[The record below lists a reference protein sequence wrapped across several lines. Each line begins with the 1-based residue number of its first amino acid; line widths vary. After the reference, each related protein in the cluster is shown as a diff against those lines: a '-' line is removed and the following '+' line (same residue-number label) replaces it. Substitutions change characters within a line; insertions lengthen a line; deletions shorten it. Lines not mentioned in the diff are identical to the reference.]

1 MNHKSY
7 RHLKG
12 YLKERYGEV
21 VYRIPIDA
29 GFTCPN
35 KDGTKGRGGC
45 IYCDPTGSGF
55 SVDGQKSINEQ
66 MSERIEKLRAKGI
79 KKYMAYF
86 QANSNTYAPVKKLRE
101 LYDCVISDNIVILD
115 VSTRPDLA
123 SEEVLELLE
132 SYKEKLDVIIEFGL
146 QTANFRTLEKL
157 NRRHTL
163 AEFID
168 AVNRAKKHGLEVVAH
183 VIVNLPWDTMADVVE
198 TAKILSALDVDGVKM
213 HSLYVVEGTA
223 LGKMYEEGLIQIC
236 DLDEYIERVI
246 TFLEFLDPEI
256 VIHRLVADPPKEGTL
271 FANWGLP
278 KIEIINRI
286 EKKMKEE
293 NRHQGG
299 KFSYLNR

>member
-1 MNHKSY
+1 MNHKPY

-12 YLKERYGEV
+12 YLIERYGEV

-35 KDGTKGRGGC
+35 KNGTKGRGGC

-55 SVDGQKSINEQ
+55 SVDGQKSIREQ
-66 MSERIEKLRAKGI
+66 MLERIEKLRAKGI

-86 QANSNTYAPVKKLRE
+86 QANSNTYAPVKKLKE
-101 LYDCVISDNIVILD
+101 LYDSAISDDIVILD

-123 SEEVLELLE
+123 SEETLELLE

-146 QTANFRTLEKL
+146 QTANFWTLKKL
-157 NRRHTL
+157 NRGHTL

-168 AVNRAKKHGLEVVAH
+168 AVIRAKKHGLEVVAH
-183 VIVNLPWDTMADVVE
+183 VIVNLPWDTMTDVIE
-198 TAKILSALDVDGVKM
+198 TAKILSALSVDGVKI

-223 LGKMYEEGLIQIC
+223 LGKMYKKGLIQIC
-236 DLDEYIERVI
+236 DLHEYIERVI

-256 VIHRLVADPPKEGTL
+256 VIHRLVAGSAKRRNTL
-271 FANWGLP
+271 CKLGSSQDRDN
-278 KIEIINRI
+278 K
-286 EKKMKEE
+286 
-293 NRHQGG
+293 
-299 KFSYLNR
+299 

>member
-1 MNHKSY
+1 LNHKPY

-12 YLKERYGEV
+12 YLIERYGEV

-35 KDGTKGRGGC
+35 KNGTKGRGGC

-55 SVDGQKSINEQ
+55 SVDGHKSIREQ
-66 MSERIEKLRAKGI
+66 MLERIEKLRAKGI

-86 QANSNTYAPVKKLRE
+86 QANSNTYAPVKKLKE
-101 LYDCVISDNIVILD
+101 LYDSAISDDIVILD

-123 SEEVLELLE
+123 SEETLELLE

-146 QTANFRTLEKL
+146 QTANFWTLKKL
-157 NRRHTL
+157 NRGHTL

-168 AVNRAKKHGLEVVAH
+168 AVIRAKKHGLEVVAH
-183 VIVNLPWDTMADVVE
+183 VIVNLPWDTMTDVIE
-198 TAKILSALDVDGVKM
+198 TAKILSALSVDGVKI

-223 LGKMYEEGLIQIC
+223 LGKMYKKGLIQIC
-236 DLDEYIERVI
+236 DLHEYIERVI

-293 NRHQGG
+293 NRLQGG
-299 KFSYLNR
+299 RFNYLNR

>member
-1 MNHKSY
+1 MNHKPY

-21 VYRIPIDA
+21 VYRIPIVA

-55 SVDGQKSINEQ
+55 SVDGQKSIREQ
-66 MSERIEKLRAKGI
+66 MLERIEKLRAKGV

-86 QANSNTYAPVKKLRE
+86 QANSNTYAPVKKLKE
-101 LYDCVISDNIVILD
+101 LYDSAISDDIVILD

-123 SEEVLELLE
+123 SEETLELLE

-146 QTANFRTLEKL
+146 QTANFWTLKKL
-157 NRRHTL
+157 NRGHTL

-168 AVNRAKKHGLEVVAH
+168 AVIRAKKHGLEVVAH
-183 VIVNLPWDTMADVVE
+183 VIVNLPWDTMTDVIE
-198 TAKILSALDVDGVKM
+198 TAKILSALSVDGVKI

-223 LGKMYEEGLIQIC
+223 LGKMYKKGLIQIC
-236 DLDEYIERVI
+236 DLHEYIERVI

-293 NRHQGG
+293 NRRQGG
-299 KFSYLNR
+299 RFNYLNR

>member
-1 MNHKSY
+1 MNHKPY

-12 YLKERYGEV
+12 YLIERYGEV

-35 KDGTKGRGGC
+35 KNGTKGRGGC

-55 SVDGQKSINEQ
+55 SVDGQKSIREQ
-66 MSERIEKLRAKGI
+66 MLERIEKLRAKGI

-86 QANSNTYAPVKKLRE
+86 QANSNTYAPVKKLKE
-101 LYDCVISDNIVILD
+101 LYDSAISDDIVILD

-123 SEEVLELLE
+123 SEETLELLE

-146 QTANFRTLEKL
+146 QTANFWTLKKL
-157 NRRHTL
+157 NRGHTL

-168 AVNRAKKHGLEVVAH
+168 AVIRAKKHGLEVVAH
-183 VIVNLPWDTMADVVE
+183 VIVNLPWDTMTDVIE
-198 TAKILSALDVDGVKM
+198 TAKILSALSVDGVKI

-223 LGKMYEEGLIQIC
+223 LGKMYKKGLIQIC
-236 DLDEYIERVI
+236 DLHEYIERVI

-293 NRHQGG
+293 NRLQGG
-299 KFSYLNR
+299 RFNYLNR

>member
-1 MNHKSY
+1 LNHKPY

-12 YLKERYGEV
+12 YLIERYGEV

-35 KDGTKGRGGC
+35 KNGTKGRGGC

-55 SVDGQKSINEQ
+55 SVDGQKSIREQ
-66 MSERIEKLRAKGI
+66 MLERIEKLRAKGI

-86 QANSNTYAPVKKLRE
+86 QANSNTYAPVKKLKE
-101 LYDCVISDNIVILD
+101 LYDSAISDDIVILD

-123 SEEVLELLE
+123 SEETLELLE

-146 QTANFRTLEKL
+146 QTANFWTLKKL
-157 NRRHTL
+157 NRGHTL

-168 AVNRAKKHGLEVVAH
+168 AVIRAKKHGLEVVAH
-183 VIVNLPWDTMADVVE
+183 VIVNLPWDTMTDVIE
-198 TAKILSALDVDGVKM
+198 TAKILSALSVDGVKI

-223 LGKMYEEGLIQIC
+223 LGKMYKKGLIQIC
-236 DLDEYIERVI
+236 DLHEYIERVI

-293 NRHQGG
+293 NRLQGG
-299 KFSYLNR
+299 RFNYLNR

>member
-1 MNHKSY
+1 MNHKPY

-12 YLKERYGEV
+12 YLIERYGEV
-21 VYRIPIDA
+21 VYRIPIVA

-55 SVDGQKSINEQ
+55 SVDGQKSIREQ
-66 MSERIEKLRAKGI
+66 MLERIEKLRAKGV

-86 QANSNTYAPVKKLRE
+86 QANSNTYAPVKKLKE
-101 LYDCVISDNIVILD
+101 LYDSAISDDIVILD

-123 SEEVLELLE
+123 SEETLELLE

-146 QTANFRTLEKL
+146 QTANFWTLKKL
-157 NRRHTL
+157 NRGHTL

-168 AVNRAKKHGLEVVAH
+168 AVIRAKKHGLEVVAH
-183 VIVNLPWDTMADVVE
+183 VIVNLPWDTMTDVIE
-198 TAKILSALDVDGVKM
+198 TAKILSALSVDGVKI

-223 LGKMYEEGLIQIC
+223 LGKMYKKGLIQIC
-236 DLDEYIERVI
+236 DLHEYIERVI

-293 NRHQGG
+293 NRRQGG
-299 KFSYLNR
+299 RFNYLNR